1 MIDGST
7 LHPIDADLLR
17 RYVLALRGNA
27 PAAAVVP
34 QHPAWAEQVVAR
46 ARVGHEKA
54 RNGDEAGANAVS
66 LGFAQV
72 LATAQPTFYLPG
84 ASLTA
89 LEARIERG
97 VGMLMRPPSR
107 LFGEAGLDTPAAR
120 AMPIRLDLAA
130 GSMGGA
136 FVPARLVPQFADL
149 LRARETRLLRRMVDA
164 ELDAVAVFG
173 LLLQTVEWAEARGQ
187 GLFEALD
194 AIVPE
199 APEADPPGA
208 TIAAP
213 NRKALE
219 PALRK
224 RLEEA
229 AKPPKKP
236 GLLSRLFNA
245 GRREMDAE
253 PPRP

>member
-7 LHPIDADLLR
+7 LHPIDPELLR
-17 RYVLALRGNA
+17 RYVLALRGEE

-34 QHPAWAEQVVAR
+34 RDPAWAERVLAKAR
-46 ARVGHEKA
+46 AGHEKA
-54 RNGDEAGANAVS
+54 RRGDEAGANAIT
-66 LGFAQV
+66 LGFARV

-107 LFGEAGLDTPAAR
+107 LFGEAGLDVPSAR
-120 AMPIRLDLAA
+120 VMPIRLDLAA

-136 FVPARLVPQFADL
+136 FVPARLVPQFAAL
-149 LRARETRLLRRMVDA
+149 LRERETKLVRRMVEA
-164 ELDAVAVFG
+164 ELDAVAVYG
-173 LLLQTVEWAEARGQ
+173 LLLQAVGWAEARGL

-194 AIVPE
+194 AIVPD

-213 NRKALE
+213 NRAALD
-219 PALRK
+219 ADLRK

-236 GLLSRLFNA
+236 GLLARLF
-245 GRREMDAE
+245 GSSRREAGS
-253 PPRP
+253 PLP

>member
-1 MIDGST
+1 MTDGST
-7 LHPIDADLLR
+7 LHPIDPEILR
-17 RYVLALRGNA
+17 RYVAALRGEEP
-27 PAAAVVP
+27 PAGIVP
-34 QHPAWAEQVVAR
+34 RDPAWAERTLAKAR
-46 ARVGHEKA
+46 AGHDKA
-54 RNGDEAGANAVS
+54 RRGDEAGANAVS
-66 LGFAQV
+66 LGLARV

-107 LFGEAGLDTPAAR
+107 LFGEAGLDTPSAR
-120 AMPIRLDLAA
+120 AMPIRLDFAA

-136 FVPARLVPQFADL
+136 YVPARLVPQFAAL
-149 LRARETRLLRRMVDA
+149 LRERETRLVRRMVEA

-173 LLLQTVEWAEARGQ
+173 LLLQTVEWAEARGM

-199 APEADPPGA
+199 VPAADPPGA
-208 TIAAP
+208 VIAAP
-213 NRKALE
+213 NRKALDA
-219 PALRK
+219 ALRK

-229 AKPPKKP
+229 ARPPKKP
-236 GLLSRLFNA
+236 GLLSRLLGS
-245 GRREMDAE
+245 GRRGAE
-253 PPRP
+253 PPQP

>member
-1 MIDGST
+1 MTDGST
-7 LHPIDADLLR
+7 LHPIDPEILR
-17 RYVLALRGNA
+17 RYVLALRGEEP
-27 PAAAVVP
+27 PAAVAP
-34 QHPAWAEQVVAR
+34 RDPAWAERVLTRAR
-46 ARVGHEKA
+46 AGHEKA
-54 RNGDEAGANAVS
+54 RRGDEAGANAIS

-107 LFGEAGLDTPAAR
+107 LFGEAGLDVPSAR
-120 AMPIRLDLAA
+120 AMPIRLDLGS

-136 FVPARLVPQFADL
+136 FVPARLVPQFAAL
-149 LRARETRLLRRMVDA
+149 LRERETRLVRRMVEA
-164 ELDAVAVFG
+164 EMDAVAVYG
-173 LLLQTVEWAEARGQ
+173 LLLQTAEWAEARGL

-199 APEADPPGA
+199 VPEADPPGA
-208 TIAAP
+208 AIAAP
-213 NRKALE
+213 NRKALD
-219 PALRK
+219 PAVRR

-236 GLLSRLFNA
+236 GLLSRLFGQ
-245 GRREMDAE
+245 GRREPDTE
-253 PPRP
+253 PPVP